1 MLLRGAKLLFSLNA
15 QYQSQK
21 GKLRRSRRGRRF
33 LPSWGFRTLN
43 ILTKSRKYIWHWRTV
58 QEISLIQPNNRQEF
72 TTVHPAQSR
81 ITVLENY
88 FLEDSLEAFKNGT
101 AILFSGPTSKSFC
114 HLSLNQFVLFPLAG
128 GWHLLTSQPI
138 SLWKKGT
145 AILFSDLIFHPPLFQ
160 WTVHLHF

>member
-21 GKLRRSRRGRRF
+21 GKLRLSRRGRRF
-33 LPSWGFRTLN
+33 CHLEASGRWTFWRNHVN
-43 ILTKSRKYIWHWRTV
+43 IYDIEELFKKLALFN
-58 QEISLIQPNNRQEF
+58 Q
-72 TTVHPAQSR
+72 TTGKNLQQWTPAQSR

-101 AILFSGPTSKSFC
+101 AILFSGPTIKSFC

-138 SLWKKGT
+138 SLWKMGT